1 MISVCFTPETGAL
14 NVLVHSKTGVPVYIM
29 TGWADDKEP
38 VVSQVSSRSESDQIW
53 MPTDIRFGW
62 YHILAMTRSA
72 LFQDEQFGLECG
84 VLKMDT
90 ITLLSAMN
98 EPVYITFSLSE
109 VKALES
115 ITMLAYGLHSGV
127 ASSSMHNVPQFEAL
141 PADYH

>member
-1 MISVCFTPETGAL
+1 
-14 NVLVHSKTGVPVYIM
+14 
-29 TGWADDKEP
+29 
-38 VVSQVSSRSESDQIW
+38 
-53 MPTDIRFGW
+53 
-62 YHILAMTRSA
+62 
-72 LFQDEQFGLECG
+72 
-84 VLKMDT
+84 MDT
-90 ITLLSAMN
+90 IKLLSAMN